1 MDENTLNF
9 LKHKVANALMRAH
22 GYDRRNPSH
31 KNEFDPENPE
41 SQFSMMYEDADIAVS
56 TFLDTLMDLDPE
68 ASLPEMPEVAT
79 TPADATV
86 DTGEPVTPLSDNVN
100 VQDTRYIYVENTP
113 PGNPM
118 NVSDIREWLK
128 VVEESG
134 ISDDTEVEGQLYV
147 SQDKHIHNHPT
158 LF

>member
-22 GYDRRNPSH
+22 GWDRRDSTH
-31 KNEFDPENPE
+31 KNEFDPANPD
-41 SQFSMMYEDADIAVS
+41 SQFSMMYEDADTAVR
-56 TFLDTLMDLDPE
+56 TFLDALMDLEVD
-68 ASLPEMPEVAT
+68 SDIPEMPEVAT
-79 TPADATV
+79 TPADTTV

-118 NVSDIREWLK
+118 YVSDIREWLK
-128 VVEESG
+128 VVEDSG